1 MSIQR
6 KKTAAIK
13 AEAMRLL
20 QRIEEME
27 RAAGWK
33 NYDTPGIRTDQH
45 IAKPRPN
52 DYFNGGQYTA
62 AVKRASMD
70 LSRALVEIR
79 R

>member
-6 KKTAAIK
+6 KQTDAIK
-13 AEAMRLL
+13 AEAGRLL

-27 RAAGWK
+27 RAAGWE
-33 NYDTPGIRTDQH
+33 NYDTPGIRTNQH

-52 DYFNGGQYTA
+52 DVFNSGPHTA